1 MEKEPIKLKLFYKNN
16 TQEKEL
22 NFYPKNFI
30 QLKDYFLTIFD
41 QKSLGEYVFKAYPN
55 KNETLIFNEDKNFNR
70 IRRLKIL
77 KNPAI
82 FIIDKEEEDY
92 MDEIDKNNLD
102 FIENNENLGFDLRN
116 IYENYN
122 IKQIQEILEKKKNNL
137 KKLQSRIDL
146 INNGIET
153 LKNFPKIDE
162 KNNLETKNKQFQ
174 DYFAAL
180 NKQLEELKT
189 SAI

>member
-55 KNETLIFNEDKNFNR
+55 KNETLIFNEDMNFNR

>member
-1 MEKEPIKLKLFYKNN
+1 M
-16 TQEKEL
+16 
-22 NFYPKNFI
+22 
-30 QLKDYFLTIFD
+30 
-41 QKSLGEYVFKAYPN
+41 
-55 KNETLIFNEDKNFNR
+55 
-70 IRRLKIL
+70 